1 MGEDGLFVRTQSTAG
16 AFYVLCCVYNAAG
29 VEDPD
34 RLRSLQSRHQEGA
47 QRGGGGRGGRSRGSH
62 RRDRPGSNFEPVLT
76 QKRKVSYVLDLVC
89 FKFIVGHG
97 LSCVRF

>member
-1 MGEDGLFVRTQSTAG
+1 MGKDGLFVRVQQAAG
-16 AFYVLCCVYNAAG
+16 DYYVLCRVYNAAG

-34 RLRSLQSRHQEGA
+34 RLKSLLSRQQEGA
-47 QRGGGGRGGRSRGSH
+47 VRAGRGRGGRSGGRD
-62 RRDRPGSNFEPVLT
+62 RRDRPGSNYEPVLT
-76 QKRKVSYVLDLVC
+76 QKRKVSYVLDSYC